1 MASPYP
7 LPADDAVVA
16 PAARPGAG
24 PPEPGS
30 GQPGVVTLEEA
41 EALRRLL
48 GRAASGAYQVI
59 QAGDGGAC
67 HPAGL
72 APRLRLLD
80 ALAGI
85 IGTNTGRP
93 VVRVGTLTGRPSGVA
108 VWTSREVLVPGHELP
123 FLRRTPAGRTLLTST
138 HLPCL
143 GAHGGRPDGALV
155 RMLADTVNP
164 LACEVG
170 PGTSPGGL
178 LRLCDVLDPG
188 REPGRLTLVSRM
200 GASRVAAELPPLVTA
215 VREAGH
221 PAAWLCDPMGG
232 NTVTARAGHRTRL
245 VPMVI
250 EEVVAFGQAV
260 AEAGGVAAGL
270 RLETTPDSVTECAW
284 GALDVD
290 RAAGRAVS
298 PCGPRLNPQQA
309 FTVAGAWG

>member
-7 LPADDAVVA
+7 LPAEDAVA
-16 PAARPGAG
+16 AHAALPGARPPA
-24 PPEPGS
+24 PVS
-30 GQPGVVTLEEA
+30 GRPGVVTWEEA
-41 EALRRLL
+41 ETLRRLL
-48 GRAASGAYQVI
+48 ARAASGEYQVI

-67 HPAGL
+67 HPAAL
-72 APRLRLLD
+72 TPRLRLLD

-93 VVRVGTLTGRPSGVA
+93 VVRIGSLAGRPDGVP
-108 VWTSREVLVPGHELP
+108 VWTSRAALALDHELP
-123 FLRRTPAGRTLLTST
+123 FLRRTPTGRTLLTST

-143 GAHGGRPDGALV
+143 DARTSRPDGALV
-155 RMLADTVNP
+155 RMLADAVNP

-170 PGTSPGGL
+170 PGTAPGGL

-200 GASRVAAELPPLVTA
+200 GASPVASELPPLVTA
-215 VREAGH
+215 VRKAGH

-232 NTVTARAGHRTRL
+232 NTITTRAGHRTRL
-245 VPMVI
+245 VPMLI

-290 RAAGRAVS
+290 RAAGPSVS

>member
-1 MASPYP
+1 M
-7 LPADDAVVA
+7 
-16 PAARPGAG
+16 
-24 PPEPGS
+24 S
-30 GQPGVVTLEEA
+30 GQPGVVTREEA

-48 GRAASGAYQVI
+48 ARAASGEYQVI

-67 HPAGL
+67 HPAAL
-72 APRLRLLD
+72 TPRLRLLD

-93 VVRVGTLTGRPSGVA
+93 VVRIGTLAGRPSGVP
-108 VWTSREVLVPGHELP
+108 VWTSREALAPDHERP

-143 GAHGGRPDGALV
+143 GTRTGSRPDGALV
-155 RMLADTVNP
+155 SMLADAVNP

-178 LRLCDVLDPG
+178 LRLCDALDPG

-221 PAAWLCDPMGG
+221 PAAWMCDPMGG
-232 NTVTARAGHRTRL
+232 NTITARAGHRTRL
-245 VPMVI
+245 VPMLI

-284 GALDVD
+284 GALGVD
-290 RAAGRAVS
+290 RAAGRSVS

-309 FTVAGAWG
+309 FAVAGAWG